1 MDNPRDV
8 GAAGP
13 FEARYRGFLPRF
25 GMQLNPNLKKFDAV
39 IPDRA
44 AQSEATTQRLISYL
58 RVLCAMLSLNA
69 DALPA
74 GELHMTKS
82 SIRESPTP
90 SELNESFGSIL
101 SQFERSHTAKAAE
114 GLREGT
120 VVSVSADSVFVDI
133 GFKTEGVLPLSEFQ
147 NDSAVKPGDK
157 LPVMIKGRDPEGY
170 YQLTR
175 SKAARPTDWAALE
188 RAFVDKTAIV
198 GTVTGVVKG
207 GLSVDVG
214 VRAFMPASRSGVRD
228 AAEMEKLVEQE
239 IRCRIIKLDAAD
251 EDVVVD
257 RRVVAEDEE
266 QTVKDRRYSELKEGD
281 VVSGTVR
288 SITDYGAF
296 VDVGGVDA
304 LLHVGDISWSRI
316 DKPADVLSPGQ
327 LIEAKVLKLDPEKRR
342 IAIGMKQLQPQ
353 PWDSVSTKY
362 KVGDRVRGTVTRVMD
377 FGAFVELDPGI
388 EGMIHVSE
396 MSWVKKVRKPS
407 DLVKPGETVEAVILG
422 VSAGEQ
428 RMSLGLKQALGDPWV
443 DAAHKF
449 PVGSA
454 VEGPVVS
461 LTKFGAFV
469 QVAEGIEGMVHVSDI
484 SAEKRINHPQDVLK
498 VGQLVKAL
506 VLELDT
512 EKRRLKV
519 GMKQLVP
526 TSIDE
531 YLAEHQLGDV
541 VSGRVIEISGG
552 SVQAEL
558 GEGIRAACGISA
570 ETKQEAA
577 NDTAETKTDLAS
589 LSSMLAARWKS
600 GAVAESSKPQE
611 IQPGQI
617 RKFRI
622 TKLDPAAKKIDVVL
636 V

>member
-1 MDNPRDV
+1 MS
-8 GAAGP
+8 
-13 FEARYRGFLPRF
+13 
-25 GMQLNPNLKKFDAV
+25 NPN
-39 IPDRA
+39 IP
-44 AQSEATTQRLISYL
+44 
-58 RVLCAMLSLNA
+58 
-69 DALPA
+69 
-74 GELHMTKS
+74 
-82 SIRESPTP
+82 ESPIRAE
-90 SELNESFGSIL
+90 SGESFGSIL
-101 SQFERSHTAKAAE
+101 SQFERSHTAKTAA

-120 VVSVSADSVFVDI
+120 VVSVSSDSVFVDL

-147 NDSAVKPGDK
+147 NDREALKPGDK
-157 LPVMIKGRDPEGY
+157 LQVTIKGRDPEGY
-170 YQLTR
+170 YLLTR

-188 RAFVDKTAIV
+188 RAFADKTPIV
-198 GTVTGVVKG
+198 GTITGVVKG

-257 RRVVAEDEE
+257 RRIVAEEEE
-266 QTVKDRRYSELKEGD
+266 QTVKDRRYSELKEGET
-281 VVSGTVR
+281 VSGTVR
-288 SITDYGAF
+288 SLTDYGAF

-304 LLHVGDISWSRI
+304 LLHISDISWSRVN
-316 DKPADVLSPGQ
+316 KSADVLSLGQ
-327 LIEAKVLKLDPEKRR
+327 EIEARVLKIDPDKRR
-342 IAIGMKQLQPQ
+342 ISIGMKQLQPQ
-353 PWDSVSTKY
+353 PWDSVPNKY
-362 KVGDRVRGTVTRVMD
+362 KVGERVRGTVTHLMD
-377 FGAFVELDPGI
+377 FGAFVELEPGV
-388 EGMIHVSE
+388 EGMIHVAE

-422 VSAGEQ
+422 VNTGEQ

-443 DAAHKF
+443 DAAQKF
-449 PVGSA
+449 PVGST

-461 LTKFGAFV
+461 LPKFGAFV

-484 SAEKRINHPQDVLK
+484 SAEKRINHPQDVLR

-622 TKLDPAAKKIDVVL
+622 TKLDPAAKKIAGADSEVSDHKAGSSSEENRRCTRVVWIDTPRL
-636 V
+636 RRM